1 MSWTPARA
9 AWLEE
14 VGKLPWIKVQR
25 RDLLHKLREKS
36 RFSWTSVG
44 LFFRKLVLERELII
58 PQAVIRA
65 NAQLTFQ
72 LEGAELTSQAEGAE
86 AQARRMKL
94 VRHSE
99 DFELLDSLVRGE
111 LQNRV
116 LCYDLLQFLDA
127 RRPKNVS
134 LDDWN
139 DLLLSKFDFQSV
151 PGMGVLDIPDLEE
164 QEGLLAGGAVVLGY
178 LTLCA
183 IAVGAFIATVYL
195 QQVQEMGYMEEAIS
209 LLIS

>member
-1 MSWTPARA
+1 MGKQEYLETTRLWRQQLEDDACQLSVLVTSCQQVEANVVLLRYNMSWTPARA

-25 RDLLHKLREKS
+25 RDLLHELRKKS

-94 VRHSE
+94 VRQSE
-99 DFELLDSLVRGE
+99 DFELLDSLMRGE

-127 RRPKNVS
+127 RRPKVRR
-134 LDDWN
+134 
-139 DLLLSKFDFQSV
+139 
-151 PGMGVLDIPDLEE
+151 E
-164 QEGLLAGGAVVLGY
+164 Q
-178 LTLCA
+178 LCER
-183 IAVGAFIATVYL
+183 G
-195 QQVQEMGYMEEAIS
+195 
-209 LLIS
+209 